1 MNKQQLHEQLEQLR
15 AALHQMDSPDST
27 ERDIL
32 QKVVSD
38 IQDILARPE
47 GHAEHYRGLNERLK
61 DCRCATRGLPSGSN
75 SADEASDR
83 STGLHGDLD
92 KSLRSPLRPLR

>member
-1 MNKQQLHEQLEQLR
+1 MKKQQLHEQLEQLR

-61 DCRCATRGLPSGSN
+61 DAVAQL
-75 SADEASDR
+75 EASHPEATLLMRQVIDQLAYM
-83 STGLHGDLD
+83 GI
-92 KSLRSPLRPLR
+92 